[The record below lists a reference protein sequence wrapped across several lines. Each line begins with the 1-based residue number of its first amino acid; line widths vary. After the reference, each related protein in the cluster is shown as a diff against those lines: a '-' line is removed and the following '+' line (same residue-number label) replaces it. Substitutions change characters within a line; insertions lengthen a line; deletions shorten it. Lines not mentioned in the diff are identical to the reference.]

1 MKKSEKAVE
10 YFRNKFNC
18 SQSVFTVFG
27 TDYGYSENDS
37 LKVSCAFGGGMGRQ
51 QLTCGA
57 VTGALMA
64 IGLKYGKGINDT
76 EEMKQLTYTKTRE
89 FFEEF
94 TKIHGSTI
102 CLELLDGLDMADP
115 EDHKKIMERKL
126 FDINCEKYVASAV
139 RITERIINDSSS
151 DQKNLLQ

>member
-1 MKKSEKAVE
+1 MKKEEKVVE

-27 TDYGYSENDS
+27 LGYGIPENDC
-37 LKVSCAFGGGMGRQ
+37 LKISCAFGGGMGRQ
-51 QLTCGA
+51 QHTCGA

-76 EEMKQLTYTKTRE
+76 EEKKQLTYSKTRE

-94 TKIHGSTI
+94 IKIHDSTN
-102 CLELLDGLDMADP
+102 CRELLDGLNMSDP
-115 EDHKKIMERKL
+115 EDHKKIMDRNL
-126 FDINCEKYVASAV
+126 FEVKCEKYVADAV
-139 RITERIINDSSS
+139 RITEKLI
-151 DQKNLLQ
+151 K

>member
-1 MKKSEKAVE
+1 MKKSEKAIE

-18 SQSVFTVFG
+18 SQSVFTVFSNEA
-27 TDYGYSENDS
+27 GYSENDS

-64 IGLKYGKGINDT
+64 IGLKYGKGINDP
-76 EEMKQLTYTKTRE
+76 EEKKQLTYEKTRE

-94 TKIHGSTI
+94 KKIHGSTN
-102 CLELLDGLDMADP
+102 CRELLDGLDMTDP
-115 EDHKKIMERKL
+115 EDHRKIMERKL
-126 FDINCEKYVASAV
+126 FDIKCEECVASAV
-139 RITERIINDSSS
+139 IIAERIIND
-151 DQKNLLQ
+151 

>member
-1 MKKSEKAVE
+1 MKKEEKAVE

-27 TDYGYSENDS
+27 LEDGIPEDDC
-37 LKVSCAFGGGMGRQ
+37 LKISCAFGGGMGRQ
-51 QLTCGA
+51 QHTCGA

-76 EEMKQLTYTKTRE
+76 EEKKQLTYSKTRE

-94 TKIHGSTI
+94 INIHGSTN
-102 CLELLDGLDMADP
+102 CRELLDGLNMSDP
-115 EDHKKIMERKL
+115 DDHNKITERNL
-126 FDINCEKYVASAV
+126 FEIKCEKYVADAV
-139 RITERIINDSSS
+139 RITEKLI
-151 DQKNLLQ
+151 K